1 MFAVVVVTAAREC
14 SPDILHLLYSSGE
27 RERERQGV
35 GREKK
40 IEFKRTTRHNNRSFR
55 GLGSSGEESPRPLS
69 ARTTTTSLRVPPD
82 TRTQKNERNGTR
94 RQYTSSRNSAN
105 TKNLN
110 KKTNYYR
117 GLPELTAVYD
127 RWPGFTR
134 GSGGAL

>member
-1 MFAVVVVTAAREC
+1 VFAVVVVTAAREC

-82 TRTQKNERNGTR
+82 TRTQKNERNDNLTAGTPR
-94 RQYTSSRNSAN
+94 YKN
-105 TKNLN
+105 TKN
-110 KKTNYYR
+110 KTNAMVH
-117 GLPELTAVYD
+117 EDNTQAAETQLTQK
-127 RWPGFTR
+127 T
-134 GSGGAL
+134 